1 MGLAMS
7 RGVAMTEAEE
17 ALLKAQMASDDRA
30 VTVAR
35 DGDGRAFGIVMAT
48 LVEDE
53 DSPTGWA
60 YDCYGFAIEPDG
72 LPVEADGGRYWGYG
86 APDKR
91 GLVLDALDVVPE
103 GRVSLSLGPA
113 TLATWDA
120 VAACAAAGVWVGL

>member
-1 MGLAMS
+1 M
-7 RGVAMTEAEE
+7 
-17 ALLKAQMASDDRA
+17 
-30 VTVAR
+30 
-35 DGDGRAFGIVMAT
+35 
-48 LVEDE
+48 
-53 DSPTGWA
+53 
-60 YDCYGFAIEPDG
+60 PDG

-120 VAACAAAGVWVGL
+120 VAACAAAGVRVAL